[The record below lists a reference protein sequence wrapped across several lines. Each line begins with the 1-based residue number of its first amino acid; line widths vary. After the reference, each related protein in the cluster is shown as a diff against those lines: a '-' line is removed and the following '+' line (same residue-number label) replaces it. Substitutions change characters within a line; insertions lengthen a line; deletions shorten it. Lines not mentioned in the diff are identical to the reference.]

1 MKSKSY
7 KEKEMP
13 FLDHLEELRWRLLKS
28 IISIFIM
35 MVICFGFSDQILDIL
50 LYPGQHIENPV
61 PLQVLKVQTIFVI
74 KLEIALIAGII
85 FSLPVIFYQM
95 WQFLAP
101 GLLHKERKLL
111 PLLVFLSVACFLA
124 GGAFAYFLII
134 PYALE
139 FFLSLAPANI
149 QNNIAIDFY
158 IGFLLRIILVFGV
171 VFELPMLTLLLAKL
185 GLITA
190 EFMRKYRRYAIV
202 SAFILGALL
211 TPPDPTTQVM
221 LAVPIVLLYELSIY
235 IAYFFGPKRKKEHA
249 ADATVKLD

>member
-1 MKSKSY
+1 MNQNLFT
-7 KEKEMP
+7 EKEMP

-28 IISIFIM
+28 IISIVVM
-35 MVICFGFSDQILDIL
+35 MIVCFGFSDQILDLL
-50 LYPGQHIENPV
+50 LYPGQHIDTPV

-101 GLLHKERKLL
+101 GLLKKERKLL
-111 PLLVFLSVACFLA
+111 PLLVFLTVLCFLA

-134 PYALE
+134 PYALQ
-139 FFLSLAPANI
+139 FFLSLAPPNI
-149 QNNIAIDFY
+149 QNNIALDFY
-158 IGFLLRIILVFGV
+158 IGFLLRIILVFGI

-185 GLITA
+185 GLVTP

-202 SAFILGALL
+202 GAFILGAIL
-211 TPPDPTTQVM
+211 TPPDPTTQIL
-221 LAVPIVLLYELSIY
+221 LAIPMVLLYELSIY
-235 IAYFFGPKRKKEHA
+235 IAYFFGSKRKKVQDEDKA
-249 ADATVKLD
+249 VELD